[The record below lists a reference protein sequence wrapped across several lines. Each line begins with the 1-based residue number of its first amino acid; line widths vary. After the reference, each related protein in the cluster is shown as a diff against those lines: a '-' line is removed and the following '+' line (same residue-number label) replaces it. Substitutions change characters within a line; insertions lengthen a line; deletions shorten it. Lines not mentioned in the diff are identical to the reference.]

1 MTACSKFSAG
11 ALIRTSSEIAAG
23 EYVAAGKQPTD
34 AECEETLRLL
44 AAHNGNA
51 SAAAHALGIAP
62 RTFRDRVAAARR
74 RTAGM
79 IVTGRST
86 LTDLRTG
93 EPVMEWVKES
103 LDRQRAAEAQ
113 QAAYAA
119 LAAELPRIASTV
131 PPRASEGHLCNLY
144 TYSDFHLGML
154 AWGKEGG
161 ADWDLKI
168 AEQTLIDSFAA
179 MIAQSPSAQT
189 AILNIQGDM
198 LHTDGLLPLT
208 PGHKHVLDADGRFS
222 KIVAAAIRAIRE
234 LVRMA
239 LAKHE
244 EVHLIIAEGN
254 HDEASSVW
262 LRQMFTAL
270 YDQEPRISV
279 NASELP
285 FYAFR
290 WGDTMLGIHHGHKVK
305 NEQLPLL
312 FAAQFP
318 QMWGE
323 TTKREIHCGHR
334 HHRDEKEYNGVTVIQ
349 HPTIAARDAYAARG
363 GWIADRSV
371 QSITYHKKF
380 GQVGRVTICPEMLQ

>member
-1 MTACSKFSAG
+1 
-11 ALIRTSSEIAAG
+11 
-23 EYVAAGKQPTD
+23 VPTPKLTD
-34 AECEETLRLL
+34 EQCAEAL
-44 AAHNGNA
+44 AAVDEYGNI
-51 SAAAHALGIAP
+51 SAAALALGINRA
-62 RTFRDRVAAARR
+62 TFQSRVNEGRR
-74 RTAGM
+74 RQSGM

-86 LTDLRTG
+86 LTNLQTG

-103 LDRQRAAEAQ
+103 LDRQREEEAR
-113 QAAYAA
+113 QAAFKAM
-119 LAAELPRIASTV
+119 AAELPRAAPV
-131 PPRASEGHLCNLY
+131 PAPNSYSGELCNLY

-168 AEQTLIDSFAA
+168 AEQTLIDSFT
-179 MIAQSPSAQT
+179 MMVAQSPNAHT
-189 AILNIQGDM
+189 AVLNIQGDM

-222 KIVAAAIRAIRE
+222 KIVASAIRAIRE
-234 LVRMA
+234 LVRLA
-239 LAKHE
+239 LAKHSS
-244 EVHLIIAEGN
+244 VHLIIAEGN

-270 YDQEPRISV
+270 YDEEPRITV

-285 FYAFR
+285 FYAFQ
-290 WGDTMLGIHHGHKVK
+290 WGDTMLGVHHGHKVK
-305 NEQLPLL
+305 NEHLPLL

-334 HHRDEKEYNGVTVIQ
+334 HHRDEKEYNGATVIQ

-371 QSITYHKKF
+371 QSICYHKRF
-380 GQVGRVTICPEMLQ
+380 GQVGRVSICPEMLAA